1 MNAAVSIL
9 PFGITLST
17 SLLADGDGSQ
27 VMTPGPKKGASPLWA
42 LAFSGRTE
50 CLELLLMRSC
60 DIHLCTDDGRS
71 PVYVAAEKG
80 HAECTLKCTS
90 CLPAAMSTSVTTT
103 AGRQFQSPL
112 HPDTLRECHSF
123 LRLVQTDEVIAM
135 EHLPVMVPVKII
147 KPSVRAF

>member
-9 PFGITLST
+9 PFGIALST

-27 VMTPGPKKGASPLWA
+27 VMTSGPKKGASPLWA

-80 HAECTLKCTS
+80 HAECTLKCPLKLVS
-90 CLPAAMSTSVTTT
+90 AGGDVNKCDNHGRSPISIAASS
-103 AGRQFQSPL
+103 G
-112 HPDTLRECHSF
+112 HS
-123 LRLVQTDEVIAM
+123 A
-135 EHLPVMVPVKII
+135 
-147 KPSVRAF
+147 

>member
-27 VMTPGPKKGASPLWA
+27 VMTSGPKKGASPLWA

-60 DIHLCTDDGRS
+60 DVHLCIDDGRS
-71 PVYVAAEKG
+71 PVYVADEKS
-80 HAECTLKCTS
+80 AECTLKCTLKLVS
-90 CLPAAMSTSVTTT
+90 AGGDVNKCDNHGWSSMSIAASS
-103 AGRQFQSPL
+103 G
-112 HPDTLRECHSF
+112 
-123 LRLVQTDEVIAM
+123 
-135 EHLPVMVPVKII
+135 HL
-147 KPSVRAF
+147 S